1 MNPRLLRCVVVLVT
15 VLGIVGCIGPRPTS
29 VPSTDIQFTVQDA
42 DSGSP
47 ISGANVF
54 LIYEGPNGQVKK
66 KGPFLSDAA
75 GHGRVLAKKEVFW
88 VTWSQAYFAGG
99 YLRKI
104 LVQASGYQD
113 MRYLGSQINHDLGL
127 GSPVTFLLK
136 PRQE

>member
-1 MNPRLLRCVVVLVT
+1 MNPRLLRCVAVVVT

-29 VPSTDIQFTVQDA
+29 VPSTDIQFTIQDA

-54 LIYEGPNGQVKK
+54 LLYEGPNGKVKK
-66 KGPFLSDAA
+66 RGPYLSDAA

-88 VTWSQAYFAGG
+88 VSWSRAYFAGG
-99 YLRKI
+99 YHRKLLI
-104 LVQASGYQD
+104 QAPGYED
-113 MRYLGSQINHDLGL
+113 IRYFGSQVNHDLGL
-127 GSPVTFLLK
+127 GGPVMFLLK